1 MNYIELAEAFRPEEI
16 RILLIGEAPPPN
28 GTSYFYLPRVLPDA
42 VSIRD
47 DRSLPTTI
55 FYHYFKERPTTIAR
69 YRELL
74 LQLKAMGVFL
84 VDIYGEPI
92 QVRNH
97 PENQAV
103 ILNAIPTLKERLE
116 LRNIIVNEAQMIFL
130 VPRGGYKRTIR
141 ECFPAARIVTWIDF
155 RLED

>member
-16 RILLIGEAPPPN
+16 RTLLIGEAPPPN
-28 GTSYFYLPRVLPDA
+28 GTAYFYLPRVLSDI

-55 FYHYFKERPTTIAR
+55 FYHYFKERPTTRAR

-84 VDIYGEPI
+84 VDIYDEPI

-130 VPRGGYKRTIR
+130 VPRGGYNRTIR
-141 ECFPAARIVTWIDF
+141 ECFPAARIATWIDF